1 MAVTLSDILVA
12 TRQRLASL
20 RSRRRELEA
29 AARAAPEGPAWLPA
43 FRHAD
48 VAVVAEVKRRSPSA
62 GSIADRLEPGSQAAR
77 YVDGGARAISVLTDE
92 AHFGGSVADLESVRH
107 AVATPILRKD
117 FIIDPVQLTESRAA
131 GASAVLLIVRAVDP
145 VQLAELAGAAQE
157 LGLARVVEVHTASE
171 LDAALAVEPE
181 TVGVNSRD
189 LETFEVDVNRI
200 KAVLQ
205 EIPAGVVAVAESGL
219 HRRRDVELV
228 ARWGADAVLVGTALV
243 RARDPAAAVRQLTGV
258 PRHPRA

>member
-1 MAVTLSDILVA
+1 M
-12 TRQRLASL
+12 
-20 RSRRRELEA
+20 
-29 AARAAPEGPAWLPA
+29 
-43 FRHAD
+43 
-48 VAVVAEVKRRSPSA
+48 
-62 GSIADRLEPGSQAAR
+62 
-77 YVDGGARAISVLTDE
+77 DGGARAISVLTDE
-92 AHFGGSVADLESVRH
+92 AHFGGSVADLESVRR
-107 AVATPILRKD
+107 AVPTPILRKD

-145 VQLAELAGAAQE
+145 VQLVELAEVAQE
-157 LGLARVVEVHTASE
+157 LGLARLVEVHTVSE
-171 LDAALAVEPE
+171 LDRALALEPE

-189 LETFEVDVNRI
+189 LDTFQVDVNRI

-205 EIPAGVVAVAESGL
+205 EIPADVVAVAESGL
-219 HRRRDVELV
+219 HRRRDVERV